1 MLSNSS
7 SCGFFIKNILHV
19 VFYLIICITQWY
31 FFLHNLE
38 CEKFGGV
45 MLSNLKFR
53 YSFISFLCLLTV
65 LTLEAPALGSY
76 SKENK
81 TFPEQELN
89 FLWKNDKSGF
99 STFLNRTENRL
110 PKYKDNFKEAAREI
124 NVPWMLL
131 AAISY
136 QESHWNPKAISNTGV
151 RGMMMLTQKTAKE
164 MGIKKRTDAEA
175 SILGGA
181 HYFHKTMNKLP
192 SDIPKLD
199 RIWMSLAAYNL
210 GFKNIEL
217 ARELAESSHL
227 NPNLWSDV
235 SISLEDVL
243 IERYGKESNKFVK
256 HDQALHYVESIDL
269 YFATLSI
276 LNKEEELF
284 LLAQK

>member
-1 MLSNSS
+1 
-7 SCGFFIKNILHV
+7 
-19 VFYLIICITQWY
+19 
-31 FFLHNLE
+31 
-38 CEKFGGV
+38 

-81 TFPEQELN
+81 TFPKEELN
-89 FLWKNDKSGF
+89 FLWRNDKAGF
-99 STFLNRTENRL
+99 TTFLNRAENRL
-110 PKYKDNFKEAAREI
+110 PKYKDIFKEAAKEI

-136 QESHWNPKAISNTGV
+136 QESHWNPRAISNTGV

-164 MGIKKRTDAEA
+164 MGIKKRTDVQD

-199 RIWMSLAAYNL
+199 KISMSLAAYNL

-217 ARELAESSHL
+217 ARELAKSSNL
-227 NPNLWSDV
+227 NSNLWSDV
-235 SISLEDVL
+235 SISLKEVL
-243 IERYGKESNKFVK
+243 IDRYGKESIEFVK
-256 HDQALHYVESIDL
+256 HDQVLHYVENINL
-269 YFATLSI
+269 YYATLSI
-276 LNKEEELF
+276 INKEEELI